1 MDGGIISLKYNSL
14 FSRLNIERVGSDL
27 KKLMITDQARDRFL
41 IANRLNRRTRAVDEG
56 ILAVN
61 NRLSDADLIGSR
73 RHVSINGKWM

>member
-1 MDGGIISLKYNSL
+1 M
-14 FSRLNIERVGSDL
+14 NIERVGSDL

-73 RHVSINGKWM
+73 RHVSIGEPFGKGVGGGCTERKMIYL